1 MSRASSRIGKG
12 EMESGDEGRERE
24 GGREGEREGGERWR
38 WREREKVKEKI
49 FNMDER
55 KRKIKPCAV

>member
-1 MSRASSRIGKG
+1 MQAAGL
-12 EMESGDEGRERE
+12 ERE
-24 GGREGEREGGERWR
+24 KWRVGMGGGRGREGGERWR